1 MFIYF
6 INVIKNEFLIGV
18 CDFIDMFFVYM
29 IVLICFVYNR
39 GVFVIVSVIVIF
51 FVRDILSIGS
61 FMIKVCWY
69 LGNRL
74 VWCDRDKVFIDLGLE
89 GIWFLL
95 VN

>member
-39 GVFVIVSVIVIF
+39 GVFIIV
-51 FVRDILSIGS
+51 LLL
-61 FMIKVCWY
+61 Y
-69 LGNRL
+69 
-74 VWCDRDKVFIDLGLE
+74 
-89 GIWFLL
+89 FLL
-95 VN
+95 GIYKVLVVL